1 MCCYFVAPCVAFP
14 VAGAAL
20 ITSFRREVPVIEVL
34 QERGEAGEE
43 GEEDEAGEVDREGR
57 RTVMEEAEGR
67 GREEVDERGIE
78 LGK

>member
-34 QERGEAGEE
+34 QERGEAR
-43 GEEDEAGEVDREGR
+43 EEDGAGEVDREGR